1 MKNLDLLP
9 LSPEVKKRLD
19 EFARQYARMAHIVIE
34 IVSFSE
40 GRLIVRAEQKDLVNG
55 QFLSKKELHERVR
68 EMFKGE
74 IPEDWKLTVSA
85 VNFDRK
91 DIDGITVEWV
101 RKRMEKLGLKAKH
114 LSNYTGID
122 KCTVSSILSGDK
134 DLTKWHKVALY
145 YFFKYY
151 EVAQFDQMRQYSIN
165 SVHHIHGELKEELD
179 RFNHALQDI
188 SQKIGSLRL
197 SY

>member
-1 MKNLDLLP
+1 MKNLESLP
-9 LSPEVKKRLD
+9 LTAEVKKRLE
-19 EFARQYARMAHIVIE
+19 EFAKQYRRMAHIVVE
-34 IVSFSE
+34 IVSYEE

-55 QFLSKKELHERVR
+55 KLLSKKELTERVR

-91 DIDGITVEWV
+91 DIDNITVTWL
-101 RKRMEKLGLKAKH
+101 KNRMEKLSIKAKH

-122 KCTVSSILSGDK
+122 KCTLSSILSGDK
-134 DLTKWHKVALY
+134 DLTKWHKVAFY

-151 EVAQFDQMRQYSIN
+151 EVANF
-165 SVHHIHGELKEELD
+165 
-179 RFNHALQDI
+179 
-188 SQKIGSLRL
+188 
-197 SY
+197 

>member
-9 LSPEVKKRLD
+9 LTAEVKQRLE
-19 EFARQYARMAHIVIE
+19 EFAKQYRRLAHIVIE
-34 IVSFSE
+34 IVSYSE
-40 GRLIVRAEQKDLVNG
+40 GRLIVRAEQKDLVNDK
-55 QFLSKKELHERVR
+55 FLSKKELTERVR

-91 DIDGITVEWV
+91 DIDSITVAWI
-101 RKRMEKLGLKAKH
+101 KTRMEHLGLKAKH

-122 KCTVSSILSGDK
+122 KCTMSSILSGNK
-134 DLTKWHKVALY
+134 ELTKWHKVGLY

-151 EVAQFDQMRQYSIN
+151 EVANF
-165 SVHHIHGELKEELD
+165 
-179 RFNHALQDI
+179 
-188 SQKIGSLRL
+188 
-197 SY
+197 